1 MSFFR
6 PRLRNPVTPFA
17 PIRPY
22 AGSSQIIA
30 SGQAR
35 LPSTTV
41 VSGGGWQGWSRCGW
55 GGCWGPPW
63 GVPYLYPYPYPVVEV
78 QELEALPV
86 SSCPPPPI
94 VAGHLAID
102 EGWAA
107 TCFWPAY
114 ADARD
119 QWGNNATAIATT
131 VLLAVMPDAALG
143 VPSTGPEHELRRRIE
158 LAVAVL
164 LSAEGTP
171 VRMPRNPPSPRPLR
185 ASQIVTPW
193 IRALVTGWI

>member
-1 MSFFR
+1 MNIFR
-6 PRLRNPVTPFA
+6 PRLRNPVGPFA

-22 AGSSQIIA
+22 TGSSQVIA

-35 LPSTTV
+35 GPSTV
-41 VSGGGWQGWSRCGW
+41 VGGNTWWDSWSRCGW
-55 GGCWGPPW
+55 GGCAPW
-63 GVPYLYPYPYPVVEV
+63 WAYPYAVPYAVPVIQPVEFY
-78 QELEALPV
+78 EEPAP
-86 SSCPPPPI
+86 SACPPPPI
-94 VAGHLAID
+94 VAGRLAID

-107 TCFWPAY
+107 TCFWPTY
-114 ADARD
+114 SDARA
-119 QWGNNATAIATT
+119 QWGNNAAAIATT

-164 LSAEGTP
+164 LSADGVPT
-171 VRMPRNPPSPRPLR
+171 RLPRNPPSPRPPR
-185 ASQIVTPW
+185 ASQITTPW